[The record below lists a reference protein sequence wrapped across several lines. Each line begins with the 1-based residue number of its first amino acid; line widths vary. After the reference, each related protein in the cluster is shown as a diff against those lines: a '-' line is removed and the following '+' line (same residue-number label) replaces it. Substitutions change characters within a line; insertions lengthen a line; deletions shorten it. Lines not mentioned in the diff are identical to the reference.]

1 MTYLIISAIFLL
13 VLLLMLAVGHTF
25 EDAPDSVLGVD
36 GHQSAAWYQ
45 WQAAKKISGVDMEF
59 PYEAWQRGKVP
70 GLIKPK
76 RILP

>member
-1 MTYLIISAIFLL
+1 MTYLIISAVFLL

-25 EDAPDSVLGVD
+25 EDAPDNVPGVD

-45 WQAAKKISGVDMEF
+45 WQAAKKTSGINMEF
-59 PYEAWQRGKVP
+59 PYESWQRGKVP